1 MDQVKHRRPLTF
13 TISLVFILLNALV
26 WLGLGVIILLNAHP
40 AIPDLPYLKPFML
53 IVSFGIALV
62 LLALFFFLSRRT
74 HWAFIPALT
83 VLGATVLLN
92 IFDQLG
98 WSDLVVIALNLIPFI
113 LLIKDRA
120 WYLSVESNAVSDLPS
135 DQDASSV

>member
-1 MDQVKHRRPLTF
+1 MTQNKPRRPITF

-26 WLGLGVIILLNAHP
+26 WLGLGVIIALNAHP
-40 AIPDLPYLKPFML
+40 AIPDLPYIKPFMI
-53 IVSFGIALV
+53 IVSFGIGAVLLV
-62 LLALFFFLSRRT
+62 LLFFLSRRNR
-74 HWAFIPALT
+74 WAFIPALT

-98 WSDLVVIALNLIPFI
+98 WSDLIVIALNLIPFI

-120 WYLSVESNAVSDLPS
+120 WYLSVEYNTASVPSS
-135 DQDASSV
+135 DQDASST

>member
-1 MDQVKHRRPLTF
+1 MNQIKPRRPLTF

-26 WLGLGVIILLNAHP
+26 WLGLGVIILLDAHP
-40 AIPDLPYLKPFML
+40 AIPDLPYLKPFMI

-74 HWAFIPALT
+74 HWVYIPALT
-83 VLGATVLLN
+83 VLGATVLLT

-98 WSDLVVIALNLIPFI
+98 WSDLVVIALNLIPFV

-120 WYLSVESNAVSDLPS
+120 WYLSVESIP
-135 DQDASSV
+135 ASVPPPGQEDSRT

>member
-1 MDQVKHRRPLTF
+1 MDQVKPRRPLTF

-26 WLGLGVIILLNAHP
+26 WLGLGIIILLNALP

-74 HWAFIPALT
+74 HWAYIPALT

-120 WYLSVESNAVSDLPS
+120 WYLSVESIPAGVPPPGQEDSRT
-135 DQDASSV
+135 